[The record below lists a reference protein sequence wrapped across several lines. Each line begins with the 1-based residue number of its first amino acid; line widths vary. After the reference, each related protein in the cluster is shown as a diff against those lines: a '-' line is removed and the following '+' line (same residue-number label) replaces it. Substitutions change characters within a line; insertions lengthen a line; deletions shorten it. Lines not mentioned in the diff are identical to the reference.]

1 MEKSLAKRRA
11 AEALIVLLL
20 LPVGLVIAN
29 HQAWMFGSIHRGI
42 DREMCV
48 GPTLGASDP
57 EMFEG
62 GRSPGA
68 SDPLMLTT
76 SLDFVEGKTT
86 VSRLIDWLREKQI
99 TIFKNLPG
107 RRTPLGPWLDR

>member
-1 MEKSLAKRRA
+1 MKKSLAKRRA
-11 AEALIVLLL
+11 VEALIVLLL
-20 LPVGLVIAN
+20 LPAALVITN
-29 HQAWMFGSIHRGI
+29 HQARTFGSTHGGI
-42 DREMCV
+42 DAEMCV

-76 SLDFVEGKTT
+76 SLDLREGKTT
-86 VSRLIDWLREKQI
+86 INRLVDWLKEKQV

-107 RRTPLGPWLDR
+107 RRTPLGPWSDK

>member
-1 MEKSLAKRRA
+1 MKKSLAKRRA
-11 AEALIVLLL
+11 AETLIVLLL
-20 LPVGLVIAN
+20 LPPALVIAD
-29 HQAWMFGSIHRGI
+29 HQAWTFGSTHGGI
-42 DREMCV
+42 DAEMCV

-86 VSRLIDWLREKQI
+86 VSRLVDWLKEKQI
-99 TIFKNLPG
+99 TIFKNVPG